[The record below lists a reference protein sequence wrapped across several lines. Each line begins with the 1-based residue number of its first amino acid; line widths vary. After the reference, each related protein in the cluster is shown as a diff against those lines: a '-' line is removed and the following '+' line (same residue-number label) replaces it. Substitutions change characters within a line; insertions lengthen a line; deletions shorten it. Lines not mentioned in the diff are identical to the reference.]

1 MKVKSLIERPLEGT
15 IFAAR
20 WLQAPLYVGLI
31 VALVLYC
38 IMFYVELIH
47 LCKRVAGIPTDHE
60 VAEGFDTGAD
70 SHRAE
75 PKKEEGKEEAKEA
88 HKGPAKHQGM
98 HITEEELMLAVL
110 TMVDVTMVANLI
122 VMVVVGG
129 YATFVSKLDFGDD
142 QDRPDWLDHINAASL
157 KIKLSAS
164 LVSIS
169 GIHLLKAFI
178 NIDQMK
184 QEHVM
189 WMVVIHMV
197 FLLSAFILSLSER
210 VLNGPNVHH
219 APAGHGPA
227 GNGHPEDAHGKDAAK
242 TEGHSSH

>member
-1 MKVKSLIERPLEGT
+1 MKVKSLIEGPLEAT
-15 IFAAR
+15 IFASR

-38 IMFYVELIH
+38 VMFYVELLH
-47 LCKRVAGIPTDHE
+47 LCKRVVGIPTDHE
-60 VAEGFDTGAD
+60 IAQEAGFETGPDAE
-70 SHRAE
+70 
-75 PKKEEGKEEAKEA
+75 KKEEEHKKEA
-88 HKGPAKHQGM
+88 PKEGAKSHGRM
-98 HITEEELMLAVL
+98 HISEEELMLAVL
-110 TMVDVTMVANLI
+110 SMVDVTMVANLI

-129 YATFVSKLDFGDD
+129 YATFVSRLDFGDD

-184 QEHVM
+184 SDHVM
-189 WMVVIHMV
+189 WMVIIHLV
-197 FLLSAFILSLSER
+197 FLGSAFVLSVSER

-219 APAGHGPA
+219 APPAPHAEDAGGKKEEAGH
-227 GNGHPEDAHGKDAAK
+227 H
-242 TEGHSSH
+242 